1 MEFQSKELREA
12 TEVKSSFV
20 VEEKIDYTIDI
31 DSAIEKMILSK
42 DKTLLVSYHYGKM
55 NCTKNTTSTDVI
67 KNVIKIL
74 KSRIIDTTNEQNTI
88 KKLTIKKIF
97 DSIIANIEALELL
110 GCESK
115 ASDLAVS
122 ILGFLVKS
130 DL

>member
-1 MEFQSKELREA
+1 MEFQSKELKEA
-12 TEVKSSFV
+12 NEVKSSFV
-20 VEEKIDYTIDI
+20 VEDKIDYDFNV

-42 DKTLLVSYHYGKM
+42 DKTLLASYHYGKM